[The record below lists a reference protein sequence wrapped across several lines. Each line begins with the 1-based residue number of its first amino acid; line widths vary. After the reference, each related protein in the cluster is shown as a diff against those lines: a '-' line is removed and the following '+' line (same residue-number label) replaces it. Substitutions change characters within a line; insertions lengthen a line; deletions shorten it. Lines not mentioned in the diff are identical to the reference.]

1 MKPILFNTEMVRAI
15 LDGRKTVTRRLMKPQ
30 PYSEK
35 TDGPLF
41 WRWKDCQWA
50 DGGLGFPES
59 GTEDHAPYK
68 PGDIL
73 YVRETWAHGY
83 IETGDKEGPNDS
95 WFEETPVGCSGYL
108 GELGYFHYRA
118 DNEEYFNE
126 INIRW
131 KPSIH
136 MPKEAARIFLRVTDV
151 RAERLQSIDEDGAI
165 AEGCAPVTCPTCFGI
180 GGRCTDCNGTG
191 AIEPAM
197 LDFVDTWNSTL
208 KKKDLP
214 RYGWEA
220 NPWVWVIEFER
231 AERDSV

>member
-15 LDGRKTVTRRLMKPQ
+15 LDDRKTVTRRLMKPQ

-41 WRWKDCQWA
+41 WCWKGCQWA
-50 DGGLGFPES
+50 DGGQGFPES
-59 GTEDHAPYK
+59 GIKVCAPYK

-73 YVRETWAHGY
+73 YVRETWAYGAGKISKDNIIY
-83 IETGDKEGPNDS
+83 KADRVNDISRILADVEGR
-95 WFEETPVGCSGYL
+95 W
-108 GELGYFHYRA
+108 RA
-118 DNEEYFNE
+118 
-126 INIRW
+126 
-131 KPSIH
+131 SIH

-165 AEGCAPVTCPTCFGI
+165 AEGCVPVVCPACNGI
-180 GGRCTDCNGTG
+180 GGRCPDCIGTG

-214 RYGWEA
+214 LYGWEA
-220 NPWVWVIEFER
+220 NPWVFVIEYER
-231 AERDSV
+231 VSKDEAMQ

>member
-41 WRWKDCQWA
+41 WHWKGCQWA
-50 DGGLGFPES
+50 DGGQGFPKS
-59 GTEDHAPYK
+59 GIKVHAPYK
-68 PGDIL
+68 PGDVL
-73 YVRETWAHGY
+73 YVRETWAYGAGKISKDNIIY
-83 IETGDKEGPNDS
+83 KADRVNDISRILADVEGR
-95 WFEETPVGCSGYL
+95 W
-108 GELGYFHYRA
+108 RA
-118 DNEEYFNE
+118 
-126 INIRW
+126 
-131 KPSIH
+131 SIH

-165 AEGCAPVTCPTCFGI
+165 AEGCVPVVCPDCYGC
-180 GGRCTDCNGTG
+180 GGRCPYCNGTG

-208 KKKDLP
+208 KKKDLSL
-214 RYGWEA
+214 YGWEA
-220 NPWVWVIEFER
+220 NPWVWVIDFER
-231 AERDSV
+231 VERDWV